1 MTRYR
6 VVPQKDGSYGVE
18 ITRPGQEPAI
28 MNRFWTEAEADAWIT
43 TQRDPNYQAA
53 GAGCRKTGADRSP
66 RQEYCPGDP
75 GCAHMQP
82 FRLT

>member
-1 MTRYR
+1 MAKRPRLPMTRYR

-43 TQRDPNYQAA
+43 TEQIRTAEHKGPHGPA
-53 GAGCRKTGADRSP
+53 R
-66 RQEYCPGDP
+66 
-75 GCAHMQP
+75 
-82 FRLT
+82 